1 MGKDEHEKVKRIF
14 PISFGFLS
22 CLSGTCSSVAD
33 WDKNACKLLL
43 NVEDENLSTVDY
55 LLQNFWC
62 SKCDTNVVH
71 NQELSSKII
80 NPSDVQ
86 SKDISFY
93 SDFSFLLN
101 LYFDFLYDESSE
113 EVQLSCVR
121 VIRRI
126 LVHGTRDV
134 LLKTRYEWVKCIEF
148 LLLNKRKA
156 IREAFCTQIGYLI
169 QDTVLSSLI
178 LDENASSRSNEL
190 KLLNVIKHALAAADD
205 PLILETLLEST
216 AEVMMAVDVR
226 SQHFLFLLIL
236 LVEQLDNPHV
246 TVRMNASRLIRKSCF
261 FHLKGGCEL
270 LVSKSVVICNELFD
284 YLSVRLGSRP
294 KMVREFAEAVFGVE
308 TEELVKKM
316 IPAVLPKLVAS
327 QQDNDQAV
335 DIINELAKCLNTDMV
350 PLIVTW
356 IPKVLAFALHQAD
369 EQRLL
374 SALEFYRTQTGSDN
388 QEIFAAALPALLDEL
403 ICFLDGGDSDE
414 INKRYKVLV
423 LLIMIIH

>member
-1 MGKDEHEKVKRIF
+1 MGKDEHENVKRIF
-14 PISFGFLS
+14 PISFGFLL
-22 CLSGTCSSVAD
+22 CLSGTCSSIVD

-43 NVEDENLSTVDY
+43 NVEDEILSQTVDY
-55 LLQNFWC
+55 LLENFWC

-71 NQELSSKII
+71 NQELSSKIV

-86 SKDISFY
+86 SKDLNFH

-101 LYFDFLYDESSE
+101 IYFEFLYDESSE

-134 LLKTRYEWVKCIEF
+134 LLKTRSEWIKCIEF

-156 IREAFCTQIGYLI
+156 IRDAFCTQIGYFL
-169 QDTVLSSLI
+169 QDTVLSSLF
-178 LDENASSRSNEL
+178 LDENASSNEL
-190 KLLNVIKHALAAADD
+190 KLLDVIKLAFTAAED

-216 AEVMMAVDVR
+216 AELMMAVDVH

-270 LVSKSVVICNELFD
+270 LVSKAVLICNELFD
-284 YLSVRLGSRP
+284 YLSVRLASRP
-294 KMVREFAEAVFGVE
+294 NMVREFAEAVFGVE

-316 IPAVLPKLVAS
+316 IPAVLPKLVVS

-335 DIINELAKCLNTDMV
+335 NIINELAKCLNTDMV

-369 EQRLL
+369 ERRLL
-374 SALEFYRTQTGSDN
+374 SALEFYCKQTGSDN

-414 INKRYKVLV
+414 INKRYKVL
-423 LLIMIIH
+423 LLLTVILH